1 MKALSMQLKIQ
12 QRLYVLVL
20 NLGVWAYIIMKASTA
35 QAAFAEHPIRLIIP
49 YAAGGPTDVLGRLVG
64 QKMSE
69 VLKQSVVIDN
79 RPGAGANVGILAVAK
94 STPDGYTLLFGDIN
108 LVVNPFL
115 YKNLSFDPQR
125 DFVSIGLVASAPLV
139 LLVSQNAPAKTMAE
153 LISQAKA
160 QAGQMNFGSAG
171 AGNTTHLAMELL
183 KTKYGLDIIH
193 VPYKGANPALND
205 LIAGHVNMMVTGLS
219 GAKSLVES
227 GRLRALA
234 ITGDK
239 RATSLPSVPTFEQ
252 AGFPLAEMKIGS
264 WWGIVAPIGTPN
276 EAIQVLNSALN
287 TSLASTE
294 LRAKLHELNIEPLGG
309 SGSDLDKWMNAEVQT
324 WSNVIKK
331 AGIQAEP

>member
-1 MKALSMQLKIQ
+1 MVCGSLMT
-12 QRLYVLVL
+12 
-20 NLGVWAYIIMKASTA
+20 LGVAHAS
-35 QAAFAEHPIRLIIP
+35 FPEHPIRLIIP
-49 YAAGGPTDVLGRLVG
+49 YAAGGPTDVLGRIVG
-64 QKMSE
+64 QKMGD

-125 DFVSIGLVASAPLV
+125 DFVSVGLVASAPLV
-139 LLVSQNAPAKTMAE
+139 LLVSQNAPAKSMAE
-153 LISQAKA
+153 LIAQAKA

-183 KTKYGLDIIH
+183 KTKYGLEITH

-205 LIAGHVNMMVTGLS
+205 LVAGHVNMMVTGLS

-239 RATSLPSVPTFEQ
+239 RAPSLPAVPTFEQ

-264 WWGIVAPIGTPN
+264 WWGVVAPAGTPS
-276 EAIQVLNSALN
+276 EAIQQLNAALNVSLNS
-287 TSLASTE
+287 SE
-294 LRAKLHELNIEPLGG
+294 LKAKLHDLNIEPLGG
-309 SGSDLDKWMNAEVQT
+309 SGADLDKWMSAEVQT

-331 AGIQAEP
+331 AAIQAEP

>member
-1 MKALSMQLKIQ
+1 MYYKIE
-12 QRLYVLVL
+12 RPLVEL
-20 NLGVWAYIIMKASTA
+20 LWSWAMVCASLMTVGVAHAS
-35 QAAFAEHPIRLIIP
+35 FPEHPIRLIIP
-49 YAAGGPTDVLGRLVG
+49 YAAGGPTDVLGRIVG
-64 QKMSE
+64 QKMGD

-125 DFVSIGLVASAPLV
+125 DFVSVGLVASAPLV
-139 LLVSQNAPAKTMAE
+139 LLVSQNAPAKSMAE
-153 LISQAKA
+153 LIAQAKA

-183 KTKYGLDIIH
+183 KTKYGLEITH

-205 LIAGHVNMMVTGLS
+205 LVAGHVNMMVTGLS

-239 RATSLPSVPTFEQ
+239 RAPSLPAVPTFEQ

-264 WWGIVAPIGTPN
+264 WWGVVAPAGTPS
-276 EAIQVLNSALN
+276 EAIQQLNAALNVSLNS
-287 TSLASTE
+287 SE
-294 LRAKLHELNIEPLGG
+294 LKAKLHDLNIEPLGG
-309 SGSDLDKWMNAEVQT
+309 SGADLDKWMSAEVQT

-331 AGIQAEP
+331 AAIQAEP

>member
-1 MKALSMQLKIQ
+1 MYYTIE
-12 QRLYVLVL
+12 RTLVEL
-20 NLGVWAYIIMKASTA
+20 LWRWAVVCSSLMTVGVAHAS
-35 QAAFAEHPIRLIIP
+35 FPEHPIRLIIP
-49 YAAGGPTDVLGRLVG
+49 YAAGGPTDVLGRIVG
-64 QKMSE
+64 QKMGD

-125 DFVSIGLVASAPLV
+125 DFVSVGLVASAPLV
-139 LLVSQNAPAKTMAE
+139 LLVSQNAPAKSMTE
-153 LISQAKA
+153 LIAQAKA

-183 KTKYGLDIIH
+183 KSKYGLDITH

-205 LIAGHVNMMVTGLS
+205 LVAGHVNMMVTGLS

-239 RATSLPSVPTFEQ
+239 RASSLPAVPTFEQ

-264 WWGIVAPIGTPN
+264 WWGVVAPAGTPS
-276 EAIQVLNSALN
+276 EAIQQLNAALNVSLNS
-287 TSLASTE
+287 SE
-294 LRAKLHELNIEPLGG
+294 LKAKLHDLNIEPLGG
-309 SGSDLDKWMNAEVQT
+309 SVADLDKWMSAEVQT

-331 AGIQAEP
+331 AAIQAEP

>member
-1 MKALSMQLKIQ
+1 MVCGSLMT
-12 QRLYVLVL
+12 V
-20 NLGVWAYIIMKASTA
+20 GVAHAS
-35 QAAFAEHPIRLIIP
+35 FPEHPIRLIIP
-49 YAAGGPTDVLGRLVG
+49 YAAGGPTDVLGRIVG
-64 QKMSE
+64 QKMGD

-125 DFVSIGLVASAPLV
+125 DFVSVGLVASAPLV
-139 LLVSQNAPAKTMAE
+139 LLVSQNAPAKSMAE
-153 LISQAKA
+153 LIAQAKA

-183 KTKYGLDIIH
+183 KTKYGLDITH

-205 LIAGHVNMMVTGLS
+205 LVAGHVNMMVTGLS

-239 RATSLPSVPTFEQ
+239 RAPSLPAVPTFEQ
-252 AGFPLAEMKIGS
+252 AGFPLAEMEIGS
-264 WWGIVAPIGTPN
+264 WWGVVAPAGTPS
-276 EAIQVLNSALN
+276 EAIQQLNAALNVSLNS
-287 TSLASTE
+287 SE
-294 LRAKLHELNIEPLGG
+294 LKAKLHDLNIEPLGG
-309 SGSDLDKWMNAEVQT
+309 SGADLDKWMSAEVQT

-331 AGIQAEP
+331 AAIQAEP